1 MHGRERV
8 GLRQR
13 RRDRRHD
20 PLREVGGR
28 ARDPQGYRGG
38 RTRRGR
44 HRRGEVRSGVT
55 ARLDGG
61 KVVESGTPTADVAI
75 TVPDAVADP
84 KPEPTPDPAAPS
96 VTYAGHVQGT
106 GDLPAV
112 SDGATL
118 GTTGE
123 SRRHRRAVEEG

>member
-1 MHGRERV
+1 M
-8 GLRQR
+8 
-13 RRDRRHD
+13 
-20 PLREVGGR
+20 
-28 ARDPQGYRGG
+28 
-38 RTRRGR
+38 
-44 HRRGEVRSGVT
+44 
-55 ARLDGG
+55 
-61 KVVESGTPTADVAI
+61 SGTPTADVAI
-75 TVPDAVADP
+75 TVPDAVVDP